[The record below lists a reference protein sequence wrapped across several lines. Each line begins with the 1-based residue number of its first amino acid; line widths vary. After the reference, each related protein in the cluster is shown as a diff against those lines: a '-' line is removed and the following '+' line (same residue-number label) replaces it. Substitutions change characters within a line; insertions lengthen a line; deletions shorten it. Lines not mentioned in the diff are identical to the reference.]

1 MNLHQTITDPTLTSY
16 LNLPT
21 PLGRYD
27 KEQLQCIYLTSIPFW
42 FWGYRVRERS
52 WFWVKL
58 RKLTNFKDFQLAG
71 KRMDEKSERVG
82 SLNKKFLI

>member
-1 MNLHQTITDPTLTSY
+1 M
-16 LNLPT
+16 
-21 PLGRYD
+21 
-27 KEQLQCIYLTSIPFW
+27 
-42 FWGYRVRERS
+42 
-52 WFWVKL
+52 KL